1 MVVVR
6 QTIFRDKKILCTL
19 LLTNN
24 FLQVHGKVVIL
35 QTILI
40 KYLYKME
47 NNYYSI
53 PSQSATMVGSLMKSV
68 YMWMTLALG
77 ITGVVALYVAQS
89 SDLLYTIFSNSILF
103 WGLVIAEFALVMVI
117 SARLLKMSFSTALLL
132 FMLYSV
138 INGLTL
144 SVIFALYTKASV
156 ASTFFV
162 TAGTFGV
169 MSLIG
174 YFTKKD
180 LSKLGGI
187 LFMLL
192 IGLVIAT
199 LVNIFWANDT
209 LYWITTYAGV
219 LIFVGLTVY
228 DTNKIKRMLECSYG
242 EDEMTQKLALMGALT
257 LYLDFINL
265 FLYLLRILGD
275 RK

>member
-1 MVVVR
+1 M
-6 QTIFRDKKILCTL
+6 
-19 LLTNN
+19 
-24 FLQVHGKVVIL
+24 G
-35 QTILI
+35 
-40 KYLYKME
+40 
-47 NNYYSI
+47 NNYYSV
-53 PSQSATMVGSLMKSV
+53 SSHSSAEVGSLMKSV

-89 SDLLYTIFSNSILF
+89 TELMYSIFSNSILF
-103 WGLVIAEFALVMVI
+103 WGLIIAEVVLVMVI
-117 SARLLKMSFSTALLL
+117 SARIHKISFSTALFL
-132 FMLYSV
+132 FMIYSL

-144 SVIFALYTKASV
+144 SVIFAAYTKESV
-156 ASTFFV
+156 ATTFFV

-187 LFMLL
+187 LYMLL

-199 LVNIFWANDT
+199 IVNIFWANSAM
-209 LYWITTYAGV
+209 YWIITYAGV

-228 DTNKIKRMLECSYG
+228 DTNKIKQLLEINQGCG
-242 EDEMTQKLALMGALT
+242 EVSQKIALIGALT

-265 FLYLLRILGD
+265 FLYLLRLLGE

>member
-1 MVVVR
+1 
-6 QTIFRDKKILCTL
+6 
-19 LLTNN
+19 
-24 FLQVHGKVVIL
+24 
-35 QTILI
+35 
-40 KYLYKME
+40 ME

-103 WGLVIAEFALVMVI
+103 WGLVIAEFVLVMVI

>member
-1 MVVVR
+1 M
-6 QTIFRDKKILCTL
+6 
-19 LLTNN
+19 
-24 FLQVHGKVVIL
+24 G
-35 QTILI
+35 
-40 KYLYKME
+40 
-47 NNYYSI
+47 NNYYYV
-53 PSQSATMVGSLMKSV
+53 PSHSATEVGQLMKSV

-89 SDLLYTIFSNSILF
+89 TELMYSIFSNSILF
-103 WGLVIAEFALVMVI
+103 WGLIIGEFALVMII
-117 SARLLKMSFSTALLL
+117 SARIDKMSFSTSLLL
-132 FMLYSV
+132 FLLYSLV
-138 INGLTL
+138 NGLTL
-144 SVIFALYTKASV
+144 SVIFAAYTKESV
-156 ASTFFV
+156 ATTFFV
-162 TAGTFGV
+162 TAGTFGI

-199 LVNIFWANDT
+199 VVNIFWANST
-209 LYWITTYAGV
+209 MYWIITYAGV
-219 LIFVGLTVY
+219 LIFVGLTIY
-228 DTNKIKRMLECSYG
+228 DTNKIKAMLEYHQG
-242 EDEMTQKLALMGALT
+242 DEVITQKIALMGALT

>member
-1 MVVVR
+1 
-6 QTIFRDKKILCTL
+6 
-19 LLTNN
+19 
-24 FLQVHGKVVIL
+24 
-35 QTILI
+35 
-40 KYLYKME
+40 ME

-53 PSQSATMVGSLMKSV
+53 PSQSATVVGSLMKSV

-89 SDLLYTIFSNSILF
+89 ADLLYSIFSNSILF
-103 WGLVIAEFALVMVI
+103 WGLIIAEFALVMVI
-117 SARLLKMSFSTALLL
+117 SARLLKMSFSSALML
-132 FMLYSV
+132 FMLYSA

-162 TAGTFGV
+162 TAGTFAI

-174 YFTKKD
+174 YLTKKD

-228 DTNKIKRMLECSYG
+228 DTNKIKRMLESSYG
-242 EDEMTQKLALMGALT
+242 EDEVTQKLALMGALT

-275 RK
+275 RR

>member
-1 MVVVR
+1 
-6 QTIFRDKKILCTL
+6 
-19 LLTNN
+19 
-24 FLQVHGKVVIL
+24 
-35 QTILI
+35 
-40 KYLYKME
+40 ME

-53 PSQSATMVGSLMKSV
+53 PTQSSTMVGSLMKSV

-89 SDLLYTIFSNSILF
+89 AQLLTAIFSNSILF
-103 WGLVIAEFALVMVI
+103 WGLIIAEFVLVMVI
-117 SARLLKMSFSTALLL
+117 SARLLKMSFTSALML

-144 SVIFALYTKASV
+144 SVIFAIYTKASV

-162 TAGTFGV
+162 TAGTFGI

-174 YFTKKD
+174 YITKKD

-199 LVNIFWANDT
+199 IVNIFWANDT
-209 LYWITTYAGV
+209 LYWVTTYAGV

-265 FLYLLRILGD
+265 FLYLLRLLGD

>member
-1 MVVVR
+1 
-6 QTIFRDKKILCTL
+6 
-19 LLTNN
+19 
-24 FLQVHGKVVIL
+24 
-35 QTILI
+35 
-40 KYLYKME
+40 ME

-53 PSQSATMVGSLMKSV
+53 PTQSATVVGSLMKSV

-89 SDLLYTIFSNSILF
+89 ADLLYTLFSNSILF
-103 WGLVIAEFALVMVI
+103 WGLIIAEFVLVMVI
-117 SARLLKMSFSTALLL
+117 SARLLKMSFTTALML

-162 TAGTFGV
+162 TAGTFGI

-180 LSKLGGI
+180 LSKFGGI

-228 DTNKIKRMLECSYG
+228 DTNKIKRMLESTYG
-242 EDEMTQKLALMGALT
+242 EDEITQKLALMGALT

-275 RK
+275 RR

>member
-1 MVVVR
+1 
-6 QTIFRDKKILCTL
+6 
-19 LLTNN
+19 
-24 FLQVHGKVVIL
+24 
-35 QTILI
+35 
-40 KYLYKME
+40 ME

-53 PSQSATMVGSLMKSV
+53 PTQSSTMVGSLMKSV

-89 SDLLYTIFSNSILF
+89 AQLLTAIFSNSILF
-103 WGLVIAEFALVMVI
+103 WGLIIAEFVLVMVI
-117 SARLLKMSFSTALLL
+117 SARLLKMSFTLAFML

-144 SVIFALYTKASV
+144 SVIFAIYTKASV

-162 TAGTFGV
+162 TAGTFGI

-174 YFTKKD
+174 YITKKD

-187 LFMLL
+187 FFMLL

-199 LVNIFWANDT
+199 IVNIFWANDT
-209 LYWITTYAGV
+209 LYWVTTYAGV

-265 FLYLLRILGD
+265 FLYLLRLLGD

>member
-1 MVVVR
+1 
-6 QTIFRDKKILCTL
+6 
-19 LLTNN
+19 
-24 FLQVHGKVVIL
+24 
-35 QTILI
+35 
-40 KYLYKME
+40 
-47 NNYYSI
+47 
-53 PSQSATMVGSLMKSV
+53 MKSV

-89 SDLLYTIFSNSILF
+89 TELMYSIFSNSILF
-103 WGLVIAEFALVMVI
+103 WGLIIAEVVLVMVI
-117 SARLLKMSFSTALLL
+117 SARIHKISFSTALFL
-132 FMLYSV
+132 FMIYSL

-144 SVIFALYTKASV
+144 SVIFAAYTKESV
-156 ASTFFV
+156 ATTFFV

-187 LFMLL
+187 LYMLL

-199 LVNIFWANDT
+199 IVNIFWANSAM
-209 LYWITTYAGV
+209 YWIITYAGV

-228 DTNKIKRMLECSYG
+228 DTNKIKQLLEINQGCG
-242 EDEMTQKLALMGALT
+242 EVTQKIALIGALT

-265 FLYLLRILGD
+265 FLYLLRLLGE

>member
-1 MVVVR
+1 
-6 QTIFRDKKILCTL
+6 
-19 LLTNN
+19 
-24 FLQVHGKVVIL
+24 
-35 QTILI
+35 
-40 KYLYKME
+40 ME

-53 PSQSATMVGSLMKSV
+53 PTQSATVVGSLMKSV

-89 SDLLYTIFSNSILF
+89 ADLLYSLFSNSILF
-103 WGLVIAEFALVMVI
+103 WGLIIAEFALVMVI
-117 SARLLKMSFSTALLL
+117 SARLLKMSFTTALML

-162 TAGTFGV
+162 TAGTFGI

-180 LSKLGGI
+180 LSKFGGI

-192 IGLVIAT
+192 VGLVIAT

-228 DTNKIKRMLECSYG
+228 DTNKIKRMLESSYG
-242 EDEMTQKLALMGALT
+242 EDEVTQKLALMGALT

-275 RK
+275 RR

>member
-1 MVVVR
+1 
-6 QTIFRDKKILCTL
+6 
-19 LLTNN
+19 
-24 FLQVHGKVVIL
+24 
-35 QTILI
+35 
-40 KYLYKME
+40 ME
-47 NNYYSI
+47 NNYYSV
-53 PSQSATMVGSLMKSV
+53 SSHSSAEVGALMKSV
-68 YMWMTLALG
+68 YMWMTIALG

-89 SDLLYTIFSNSILF
+89 TELMYSIFSNSILF
-103 WGLVIAEFALVMVI
+103 WGLIIAEVVLVMII
-117 SARLLKMSFSTALLL
+117 SARIHKISFSTALLL
-132 FMLYSV
+132 FMLYSL

-144 SVIFALYTKASV
+144 SVIFAAYTKESV
-156 ASTFFV
+156 ATTFFV

-199 LVNIFWANDT
+199 IVNIFWANST
-209 LYWITTYAGV
+209 MYWIITYAGV

-228 DTNKIKRMLECSYG
+228 DTNKIKQLLEINQDCG
-242 EDEMTQKLALMGALT
+242 EITQKIALMGALT

-265 FLYLLRILGD
+265 FLYLLRLLGD

>member
-1 MVVVR
+1 
-6 QTIFRDKKILCTL
+6 
-19 LLTNN
+19 
-24 FLQVHGKVVIL
+24 
-35 QTILI
+35 
-40 KYLYKME
+40 ME

-89 SDLLYTIFSNSILF
+89 SDLLYAIFSNSILF

-117 SARLLKMSFSTALLL
+117 SARLLKMSFSTALML

-180 LSKLGGI
+180 LSKLGSI

-242 EDEMTQKLALMGALT
+242 EDEVTQKLALMGALT

>member
-1 MVVVR
+1 
-6 QTIFRDKKILCTL
+6 
-19 LLTNN
+19 
-24 FLQVHGKVVIL
+24 
-35 QTILI
+35 
-40 KYLYKME
+40 
-47 NNYYSI
+47 
-53 PSQSATMVGSLMKSV
+53 MKSV

-89 SDLLYTIFSNSILF
+89 SDLLYAIFSNSILF

-117 SARLLKMSFSTALLL
+117 SARLLKMSFSTALML

-180 LSKLGGI
+180 LSKLGSI

-242 EDEMTQKLALMGALT
+242 EDEVTQKLALMGALT

>member
-1 MVVVR
+1 
-6 QTIFRDKKILCTL
+6 
-19 LLTNN
+19 
-24 FLQVHGKVVIL
+24 
-35 QTILI
+35 
-40 KYLYKME
+40 ME

-89 SDLLYTIFSNSILF
+89 ADLLYAIFSNSILF
-103 WGLVIAEFALVMVI
+103 WGLLIAEFVVVMLI
-117 SARLLKMSFSTALLL
+117 SARLHKMSFTTALML

-265 FLYLLRILGD
+265 FLYLLRLLGD

>member
-1 MVVVR
+1 
-6 QTIFRDKKILCTL
+6 
-19 LLTNN
+19 
-24 FLQVHGKVVIL
+24 
-35 QTILI
+35 
-40 KYLYKME
+40 
-47 NNYYSI
+47 
-53 PSQSATMVGSLMKSV
+53 MKSV

-103 WGLVIAEFALVMVI
+103 WGLVIAEFVLVMVI

>member
-1 MVVVR
+1 
-6 QTIFRDKKILCTL
+6 
-19 LLTNN
+19 
-24 FLQVHGKVVIL
+24 
-35 QTILI
+35 
-40 KYLYKME
+40 ME

-53 PSQSATMVGSLMKSV
+53 PTQSATVVGSLMKSV

-89 SDLLYTIFSNSILF
+89 ADLLYSIFSNSILF
-103 WGLVIAEFALVMVI
+103 WGLIIAEFALVMVI
-117 SARLLKMSFSTALLL
+117 SARLLKMSFTTALML

-162 TAGTFGV
+162 TAGTFGI

-228 DTNKIKRMLECSYG
+228 DTNKIKRMLESTYG
-242 EDEMTQKLALMGALT
+242 EDEITQKLALMGALT

-275 RK
+275 RR

>member
-1 MVVVR
+1 
-6 QTIFRDKKILCTL
+6 
-19 LLTNN
+19 
-24 FLQVHGKVVIL
+24 
-35 QTILI
+35 
-40 KYLYKME
+40 ME

-53 PSQSATMVGSLMKSV
+53 PTQSATVVGSLMKSV

-89 SDLLYTIFSNSILF
+89 SDLLYAIFSNTILF
-103 WGLVIAEFALVMVI
+103 WGLVIAEFALVVVI
-117 SARLLKMSFSTALLL
+117 SARIHKISFSTALML

-144 SVIFALYTKASV
+144 SVIFTLYTKSSV

-162 TAGTFGV
+162 TAGTFGI

-199 LVNIFWANDT
+199 VVNIFWANDT
-209 LYWITTYAGV
+209 LYWLTTYAGV

-242 EDEMTQKLALMGALT
+242 ENEMTQKLALMGALT
-257 LYLDFINL
+257 LYLDFVNL

>member
-1 MVVVR
+1 
-6 QTIFRDKKILCTL
+6 
-19 LLTNN
+19 
-24 FLQVHGKVVIL
+24 
-35 QTILI
+35 
-40 KYLYKME
+40 ME

-53 PSQSATMVGSLMKSV
+53 PTQSTTVVGSLMKSV

-89 SDLLYTIFSNSILF
+89 SDLLYSIFSNTILF
-103 WGLVIAEFALVMVI
+103 WGLIIAEFVLVMVI
-117 SARLLKMSFSTALLL
+117 SARILKMSFSSAFML

-144 SVIFALYTKASV
+144 SVIFALYAKSSV

-174 YFTKKD
+174 FVTKKD

-192 IGLVIAT
+192 IGLIIAT
-199 LVNIFWANDT
+199 VVNIFWANDT
-209 LYWITTYAGV
+209 LYWVTTYAGV

-242 EDEMTQKLALMGALT
+242 ENEVTQKIALMGAVT